1 MKVFE
6 KKDIKKIDLEI
17 IDKNIEEKKEEK
29 ITCLHV
35 DIETDTNIT
44 RIHNTII
51 RELNEDKLLLKSYLN
66 DVKEIIEEYPH
77 LHNQSQKKELMKKY
91 LSFARYYYNISYN
104 LEVLIEDVC
113 SECREPKVGEYCTEC
128 GLINT
133 KPEMIIT
140 SQKKTR
146 KDTAEKLKN
155 FDKIMDEY
163 EGKRHL
169 TGAEQEFL
177 KNILQKKM
185 DKEQVIKFLSNKK
198 LTNLK
203 KKINRIMFEYFNVPL
218 PSIEEKRDILR
229 IKYIL
234 VLDVFNEIKP
244 EQRSNSLTSSFV
256 FQCLLKTENLEGNES
271 ETLKTT
277 DSLVSQLSI
286 IKMIFLILSI
296 REPDYSWNFE
306 NCDN

>member
-6 KKDIKKIDLEI
+6 RKDIKKIDLEI

-35 DIETDTNIT
+35 DVETDTNIT
-44 RIHNTII
+44 RIHNMII
-51 RELNEDKLLLKSYLN
+51 RELNEDKPLLKIYLN
-66 DVKEIIEEYPH
+66 DVKECIEEYPH
-77 LHNQSQKKELMKKY
+77 LHNQNQKKDLMKKY
-91 LSFARYYYNISYN
+91 LSFARYYHNISYN
-104 LEVLIEDVC
+104 LDVIIEDVC
-113 SECREPKVGEYCTEC
+113 LRCKEPKVGEYCTEC
-128 GLINT
+128 GLVNT
-133 KPEMIIT
+133 KPELFIT
-140 SQKKTR
+140 TQKKTR

-155 FDKIMDEY
+155 FDKIIDDY

-169 TGAEQEFL
+169 TDTEHEIL
-177 KNILQKKM
+177 KNCLQPKM
-185 DKEQVIKFLSNKK
+185 DKEQVIKLLSNKK

-203 KKINRIMFEYFNVPL
+203 KKINRIMFDYFNVLL
-218 PSIEEKRDILR
+218 PSIEEKRDVLR
-229 IKYIL
+229 LKYIL

-244 EQRSNSLTSSFV
+244 EHRSNSLTSSFV

-286 IKMIFLILSI
+286 IKIIFLILSI